1 MYSDQNFM
9 GTERFDSKDTTIPY
23 LSALPADGTQNIAN
37 NYSIQSVY

>member
-23 LSALPADGTQNIAN
+23 LSALPADGT
-37 NYSIQSVY
+37 